1 MGAVRLVFR
10 ARLRGHWRAWL
21 GLSLLVALV
30 SGLVMAAAAA
40 GQRTGQAFPR
50 YLDQHGY
57 DAIVYTVTPRP
68 QLQHLPEVAAATPV
82 ALPFYGP
89 PSCSCRSIQVD
100 QNNFTVREVPPAELP
115 RVAKLVAGRMP
126 NQSAPDEALASFTM
140 ARDNGVRVGT
150 TIRIPLYAPSQQA
163 AAFAT
168 LAGAR
173 PPRALGPVITLKI
186 VGIAAAELEFPSGQ
200 STAYDVYTT
209 GAFAAASPGTPALQT
224 YYVRLHGGPAA
235 LSRFESRA
243 IVKGS
248 GVQDL
253 VHPAAAITT
262 SIRPQAVGWWI
273 LAALAALAGLAVLA
287 QASAR
292 QALAEDADY
301 PVLTTLGLRP
311 RDLAAVSLLRTAVIA
326 GAGGAGG
333 VAVAV
338 ALSPIAPLGE
348 ARLAESAPGLQADWL
363 VLGYGALATV
373 LVLLAVGAVIAWRA
387 AWPRARPDV
396 VSRPSMVVRAAV
408 ALGAPAPTVIGLR
421 HALTRS
427 PGERA
432 LPVAAA
438 LTGAVAAVT
447 ALCATAVF
455 GASLTHLTRSPELY
469 GAPFQGYVMSSGP
482 GGAPAGLLAA
492 LTRDPAISG
501 VTAATDPAV
510 AVNGVSVRAIATTAV
525 RGPTLLSAVKGRLP
539 RDAGEIALGVSTLR
553 RAGGHIG
560 SSLALTVTSPGG
572 TSRSARFRVVGLVA
586 FPADFSTGGLGTG
599 AALTTAGY
607 LRTACPPGSR
617 QQACQRSVQQSE
629 QSVVLVRTAAG
640 HGGATLTRLARQY
653 PGQVYRPQVPQALVN
668 FGESANFP
676 LMLGVIL
683 VLCGTA
689 ALAYQLVARVTRR
702 RAESALLMALGFVR
716 RQAATVVFYQASAV
730 AAIGVIAG
738 VPLGVAAG
746 QAIWRVFALN
756 LGMVAVPVVPAG
768 ELVALAAGVLVAAN
782 ALAVIPAVA
791 AARSRIALVLRTE

>member
-10 ARLRGHWRAWL
+10 TRLRGHWRSWL
-21 GLSLLVALV
+21 GLGLLVALV

-40 GQRTGQAFPR
+40 GQRTEQAFPR

-57 DAIVYTVTPRP
+57 DAIVYTVTARP

-100 QNNFTVREVPPAELP
+100 QNNFTVREVPPAALP

-126 NQSAPDEALASFTM
+126 DQSAPDEALASFTM

-150 TIRIPLYAPSQQA
+150 TIRIPLFAPSQQA
-163 AAFAT
+163 AAFAS

-186 VGIAAAELEFPSGQ
+186 VGIAAAEIEFPSGQ

-209 GAFAAASPGTPALQT
+209 GAFAAASRGTPALQT
-224 YYVRLHGGPAA
+224 YYVRLHGGQAA
-235 LSRFESRA
+235 LPRFESRA

-253 VHPAAAITT
+253 VHPAAAVTT
-262 SIRPQAVGWWI
+262 SIRPQAVGWWL

-292 QALAEDADY
+292 QALAEDADF

-326 GAGGAGG
+326 GAGAAGG

-338 ALSPIAPLGE
+338 ALSPVAPLGE
-348 ARLAESAPGLQADWL
+348 ARLAEPAPGLQADWP

-373 LVLLAVGAVIAWRA
+373 VVLLAVGTVIAWRA
-387 AWPRARPDV
+387 AWSRTGPDV

-408 ALGAPAPTVIGLR
+408 ALGAPAAAVIGLR

-427 PGERA
+427 PGMRA

-438 LTGAVAAVT
+438 LTGAVSAVT

-455 GASLTHLTRSPELY
+455 GASLTHLTRSPGLY

-482 GGAPAGLLAA
+482 GGAPAGLLTA
-492 LTRDPAISG
+492 LTKDPAISG

-510 AVNGVSVRAIATTAV
+510 TVNDVSVRAIATTAV

-539 RDAGEIALGVSTLR
+539 RDAGEIALGVSTLH
-553 RAGGHIG
+553 RAGDHIG
-560 SSLALTVTSPGG
+560 MSVGVTVTDPGG
-572 TSRSARFRVVGLVA
+572 ARRSARFRVVGLVA

-607 LRTACPPGSR
+607 VGTACPPGPH
-617 QQACQRSVQQSE
+617 QQACQRSVQQGE
-629 QSVVLVRTAAG
+629 QSLLLVRTAAG
-640 HGGATLTRLARQY
+640 HGTATLTRLARQY
-653 PGQVYRPQVPQALVN
+653 PGEVYRPQVPEALVN

-689 ALAYQLVARVTRR
+689 ALAYQLVASVTRR
-702 RAESALLMALGFVR
+702 RLESALLMALGFVR
-716 RQAATVVFYQASAV
+716 RQAATVVFCQASAV
-730 AAIGVIAG
+730 AAIGVIVG

-756 LGMVAVPVVPAG
+756 IGMVAVPVVPAWD
-768 ELVALAAGVLVAAN
+768 LVALAAGVLVAAN

-791 AARSRIALVLRTE
+791 ASRSRIALVLRTE

>member
-10 ARLRGHWRAWL
+10 ARLRGHWRPWL

-89 PSCSCRSIQVD
+89 PSCNCRSPID
-100 QNNFTVREVPPAELP
+100 AGDFSVREVPPAELP

-126 NQSAPDEALASFTM
+126 DQSAPDQALASFTM

-150 TIRIPLYAPSQQA
+150 RIRIPLYAPSQQA
-163 AAFAT
+163 AAFAS
-168 LAGAR
+168 LASGA
-173 PPRALGPVITLKI
+173 PPKARGPVITLTI
-186 VGIAAAELEFPSGQ
+186 VGIAAAEIEFPSGQ
-200 STAYDVYTT
+200 SPTYDVYTT

-224 YYVRLHGGPAA
+224 YYIRLHGGQAA
-235 LSRFESRA
+235 LPRFESSA
-243 IVKGS
+243 IVKGE
-248 GVQDL
+248 GVEDL

-262 SIRPQAVGWWI
+262 SIRPQAVGWWL

-326 GAGGAGG
+326 AAGAAGG

-348 ARLAESAPGLQADWL
+348 ARLAEPAPGLQADGP

-387 AWPRARPDV
+387 ARPRIGPDV

-408 ALGAPAPTVIGLR
+408 ALGAPAAAVIGLR

-427 PGERA
+427 PGERV

-447 ALCATAVF
+447 ALCATVVF

-482 GGAPAGLLAA
+482 GGAPPGLLTA
-492 LTRDPAISG
+492 LTRNPAISG

-539 RDAGEIALGVSTLR
+539 RDAGEVALGVSTLH
-553 RAGGHIG
+553 RAGTRIG
-560 SSLALTVTSPGG
+560 SAVTVTVTDPAGA
-572 TSRSARFRVVGLVA
+572 SRSARFRVVGLVA

-607 LRTACPPGSR
+607 LGTACPSGPR
-617 QQACQRSVQQSE
+617 QQACRRSVQQGE
-629 QSVVLVRTAAG
+629 QSLVLVRTTAG
-640 HGGATLTRLARQY
+640 HGTATLTRLARQY

-668 FGESANFP
+668 FGQSANFP

-689 ALAYQLVARVTRR
+689 ALAYQLVASVARR
-702 RAESALLMALGFVR
+702 RPESALLMALGFVR

-756 LGMVAVPVVPAG
+756 LGMVAVPVVPAW

-782 ALAVIPAVA
+782 ALAIIPAVA

>member
-1 MGAVRLVFR
+1 MGAVRLVVR
-10 ARLRGHWRAWL
+10 TRLRGHWRSGL
-21 GLSLLVALV
+21 GLGLLVALV
-30 SGLVMAAAAA
+30 SGLAMAAAAA
-40 GQRTGQAFPR
+40 GQRTDQAFPR

-57 DAIVYTVTPRP
+57 DAIVYTVAP
-68 QLQHLPEVAAATPV
+68 QPKLQHLPEVAAATPV

-89 PSCSCRSIQVD
+89 PSCSCRSVQVD
-100 QNNFTVREVPPAELP
+100 ENNFTVREVPPAELP
-115 RVAKLVAGRMP
+115 LVAKLVAGRMP
-126 NQSAPDEALASFTM
+126 DQSAPDEALASFTM
-140 ARDNGVRVGT
+140 ERDNGVRVGT

-168 LAGAR
+168 LAGAA
-173 PPRALGPVITLKI
+173 PPTARGPVITLKI
-186 VGIAAAELEFPSGQ
+186 VGIAAAEIEFPSGQ

-209 GAFAAASPGTPALQT
+209 GAFAATSPGTPALQT
-224 YYVRLHGGPAA
+224 YYVRLHGGSAA

-243 IVKGS
+243 LVKGS

-253 VHPAAAITT
+253 VHPAAAITS

-273 LAALAALAGLAVLA
+273 QAALAALAGLAVLA
-287 QASAR
+287 QA
-292 QALAEDADY
+292 LAEDEDY
-301 PVLTTLGLRP
+301 PVLITLGLRP
-311 RDLAAVSLLRTAVIA
+311 WDLATIDLVRVAVIA
-326 GAGGAGG
+326 VTGAAGG

-348 ARLAESAPGLQADWL
+348 ARLAEPTPGLRADWS

-373 LVLLAVGAVIAWRA
+373 LVLLAVGAVIAWRSA
-387 AWPRARPDV
+387 RPRTGPDV
-396 VSRPSMVVRAAV
+396 VSRPSTVVRAA
-408 ALGAPAPTVIGLR
+408 AAIGAPVAAVIGLR

-432 LPVAAA
+432 LPVATA

-455 GASLTHLTRSPELY
+455 GASLTHLTQSPELY

-492 LTRDPAISG
+492 LIKDPAISG

-525 RGPTLLSAVKGRLP
+525 RGPALLSAVRGRLP
-539 RDAGEIALGVSTLR
+539 RDAGEMALGVSTLR
-553 RAGGHIG
+553 QVGGRIG
-560 SSLALTVTSPGG
+560 SSVAVTVTDPGG
-572 TSRSARFRVVGLVA
+572 ATRSARFRVVGLVA

-599 AALTTAGY
+599 VALTTAGY
-607 LRTACPPGSR
+607 LGVACPPGPH
-617 QQACQRSVQQSE
+617 QQACQRSVQRSE
-629 QSVVLVRTAAG
+629 QSLVLVRTAGG
-640 HGGATLTRLARQY
+640 HTNATLTRLARQY
-653 PGQVYRPQVPQALVN
+653 PGDVYRPQVPQALVN

-676 LMLGVIL
+676 LMLGAIL
-683 VLCGTA
+683 VLCGAA
-689 ALAYQLVARVTRR
+689 ALAYQLIASVTRR
-702 RAESALLMALGFVR
+702 RPENALLMALGFVR
-716 RQAATVVFYQASAV
+716 RQTATVVFYQASAV
-730 AAIGVIAG
+730 AAVGVIAG

-746 QAIWRVFALN
+746 QAVWRVFALN

-768 ELVALAAGVLVAAN
+768 ELVVLAVGVLVVAN

-791 AARSRIALVLRTE
+791 AARSRTGLTLRTE

>member
-40 GQRTGQAFPR
+40 GQRTDQAFPR

-89 PSCSCRSIQVD
+89 PTCSCRSIQVD
-100 QNNFTVREVPPAELP
+100 ANNFTVREVAPAELP

-126 NQSAPDEALASFTM
+126 DQSAPDQALASFTM

-150 TIRIPLYAPSQQA
+150 RIRIPLYAPSQQA
-163 AAFAT
+163 AAFAS
-168 LAGAR
+168 LAGAA
-173 PPRALGPVITLKI
+173 PPKARGPVITLTI

-209 GAFAAASPGTPALQT
+209 GAFAAASRGTPALQT

-235 LSRFESRA
+235 LARFESRA
-243 IVKGS
+243 IVKGE
-248 GVQDL
+248 GVEDL

-273 LAALAALAGLAVLA
+273 LAVLAALAGLAVLA

-311 RDLAAVSLLRTAVIA
+311 RDLAAVSLLRATVIA
-326 GAGGAGG
+326 VAGAAGG

-348 ARLAESAPGLQADWL
+348 ARLAGGAAAP
-363 VLGYGALATV
+363 LA
-373 LVLLAVGAVIAWRA
+373 G
-387 AWPRARPDV
+387 PGQDV
-396 VSRPSMVVRAAV
+396 VSRPSTVVRAAV
-408 ALGAPAPTVIGLR
+408 ALGAPAAAVIGLR

-482 GGAPAGLLAA
+482 GGAPAGLLTA
-492 LTRDPAISG
+492 LTKDPAISG

-510 AVNGVSVRAIATTAV
+510 AVNGVGVRAIATTAV

-539 RDAGEIALGVSTLR
+539 RDDREIALGVSTLR
-553 RAGGHIG
+553 RAGARIG
-560 SSLALTVTSPGG
+560 SSVALTVTAPGG
-572 TSRSARFRVVGLVA
+572 ASRSARFRVVGLVA

-607 LRTACPPGSR
+607 LRAACPSGPD
-617 QQACQRSVQQSE
+617 QQACPRSVQQSE
-629 QSVVLVRTAAG
+629 QSILLVRATAG
-640 HGGATLTRLARQY
+640 HGAATLTRLARQY

-689 ALAYQLVARVTRR
+689 ALAYQLVASVARGGR
-702 RAESALLMALGFVR
+702 RAR
-716 RQAATVVFYQASAV
+716 C
-730 AAIGVIAG
+730 
-738 VPLGVAAG
+738 
-746 QAIWRVFALN
+746 
-756 LGMVAVPVVPAG
+756 
-768 ELVALAAGVLVAAN
+768 
-782 ALAVIPAVA
+782 
-791 AARSRIALVLRTE
+791 